1 MVFDFFLNAINL
13 ITSLMKNRIVS
24 LAVLFILLTS
34 QALVAQT
41 EKPISIHGQLKDN
54 WFRTVAIN
62 SIGKS
67 ETEIIKDSV
76 NKNKQFSL
84 LIKSKVTDYYKI
96 KFGNDK
102 FIVLILAPGDKV
114 NLTIN
119 SEDLVKDLEI
129 SGSTESQ
136 YIFENQKK
144 LDKIQSRADSLKA
157 LINGLGNQS
166 DKANE
171 MQKYQQELANIP
183 KEAKDYIINFMKQHP
198 ASLANLFL
206 QEYLPLDENI
216 KAYISLDST
225 LYKAHAENFFVQNF
239 HKQIQSASMCQI
251 GSPAPDFT
259 LADTSNRN
267 FTFSSLKGKLVL
279 IDFWASW
286 CNPCMGEMPNVKK
299 MYEDFHSKGLEI
311 VGVSLDK
318 SRDGWVKAIKNK
330 NLNWIQVS
338 DLKFWQTPM
347 TALYNFNAIPFTVLV
362 GPDGKIIAK
371 NLRGEELYNKVSEL
385 LK

>member
-1 MVFDFFLNAINL
+1 MVYL
-13 ITSLMKNRIVS
+13 S
-24 LAVLFILLTS
+24 VLFILLSCKTI
-34 QALVAQT
+34 VAQT
-41 EKPISIHGQLKDN
+41 EKPISIKGQMKEN
-54 WFRTVAIN
+54 WFRTVGIN
-62 SIGKS
+62 SIGNGEK
-67 ETEIIKDSV
+67 ELFKDSV
-76 NKNKQFSL
+76 NKNNQFTL

-96 KFGNDK
+96 KFDKDK
-102 FIVLILAPGDKV
+102 FIVLILAPGDKI
-114 NLTIN
+114 NLVIN
-119 SEDLVKDLEI
+119 SDDLVKNIEI
-129 SGSTESQ
+129 SGSPESQ

-144 LDKIQSRADSLKA
+144 LDKIQSKADSLKSK
-157 LINGLGNQS
+157 INSLGNQT
-166 DKANE
+166 DKLIE
-171 MQKYQQELANIP
+171 IQKYQQELANIP
-183 KEAKDYIINFMKQHP
+183 KEAREYIISFMKQHP
-198 ASLANLFL
+198 TSLSNLFL

-216 KAYISLDST
+216 KTYISLDST
-225 LYKAHAENFFVQNF
+225 LYKAHPENFFVQNF

-299 MYEDFHSKGLEI
+299 MYDDFHSKGLEI

-318 SRDGWVKAIKNK
+318 SREGWLKAIRIK

-347 TALYNFNAIPFTVLV
+347 TSLYNFNAIPFTVLV

-371 NLRGEELYNKVSEL
+371 NLRGEELYKKVAEL